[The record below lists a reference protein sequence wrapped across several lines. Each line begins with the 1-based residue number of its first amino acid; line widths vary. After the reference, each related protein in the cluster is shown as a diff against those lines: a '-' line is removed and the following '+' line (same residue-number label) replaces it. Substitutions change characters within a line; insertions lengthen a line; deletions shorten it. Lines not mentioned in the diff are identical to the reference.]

1 MNMFSKENLAFYDE
15 RNFLKYSGE
24 KKNRANPSGDGVRL
38 GHYIYRV
45 SQHGQKGVYKY
56 GEETEK
62 RLER

>member
-1 MNMFSKENLAFYDE
+1 MNMFSKENILE
-15 RNFLKYSGE
+15 YSGE

-45 SQHGQKGVYKY
+45 SQHGQNGVYKY
-56 GEETEK
+56 GEETER